1 MDNGF
6 DKIESS
12 RAAGRAISMADG
24 QIAAI
29 AAVHGFTVATR
40 DTDPFV
46 AAGVP
51 VVNPWEV
58 GGQGGNP

>member
-1 MDNGF
+1 MYAQRV
-6 DKIESS
+6 SRA
-12 RAAGRAISMADG
+12 RAAGQTISTSDG

-40 DTDPFV
+40 DIAPFV

-51 VVNPWEV
+51 VVNPWE
-58 GGQGGNP
+58 GGAAPHATAP